1 MISFLKERYSKM
13 KTIGVLTSGG
23 DSQGMNAAVRAVV
36 RTALNE
42 GFRVMGINKGYNGL
56 INGDITE
63 LNYTSVS
70 NTLSSGGTFLKTA
83 RCLEF
88 KEEAGIL
95 KAVETCKKFGID
107 GIVVLGGDGSFRGAR
122 DLTLHGVPCVA
133 MPGTIDNDIVCS
145 DYTIGFDTAVNICV
159 ELIDK
164 LRDTCESHNRCSVVQ
179 IMGKNAGWVTLE
191 ASIASGATTT
201 VVPEVEFN
209 FERDIVE
216 RFKRGMG
223 FGKTSF
229 IVAVSEGVFFDVPSN
244 KNYEYM
250 QKIGIHN
257 AAEFAKKIPEETG
270 VESRETVLGHV
281 QRGGTPT
288 ARDRI
293 IATEMGN
300 YAVELLKNNISN
312 RVIVMKE
319 NHITDFDILEALQMK
334 KPFDIKRYNMAN
346 DINI

>member
-244 KNYEYM
+244 KNYE
-250 QKIGIHN
+250 
-257 AAEFAKKIPEETG
+257 
-270 VESRETVLGHV
+270 
-281 QRGGTPT
+281 
-288 ARDRI
+288 
-293 IATEMGN
+293 
-300 YAVELLKNNISN
+300 
-312 RVIVMKE
+312 
-319 NHITDFDILEALQMK
+319 
-334 KPFDIKRYNMAN
+334 
-346 DINI
+346 